1 VSLANAASTPPGVR
15 PPVQARS
22 RKALQKVLAAAEDVL
37 AADGFDEFT
46 MTAVAERAGV
56 SVGAIYR
63 RFEGREQ
70 LLAAVKDR
78 LLSRLEEDLAERL
91 SSADPSLEGVVNAF
105 ASAIADAF
113 VAGGPAWP
121 DLLRS
126 TGKSLQERGREALE
140 SVRQLFEQA
149 SGTYRDQV
157 RRSDPAASL
166 AAVERMITG
175 ALIHQAT
182 MKSSSHDNIPM
193 QAYARQLSDMAIAY
207 LLTPDDGCASP
218 RGAPGR
224 HLA

>member
-1 VSLANAASTPPGVR
+1 
-15 PPVQARS
+15 
-22 RKALQKVLAAAEDVL
+22 VLAAAENVL

-63 RFEGREQ
+63 RFDGREQ

-91 SSADPSLEGVVNAF
+91 GTADPSLEGVVNAF
-105 ASAIADAF
+105 ATTIADAF
-113 VAGGPAWP
+113 AAGGPAWP

-126 TGKSLQERGREALE
+126 AGKSLQERGREALE

-149 SGTYRDQV
+149 SGAYRGEV
-157 RRSDPAASL
+157 RRSDPDAAL
-166 AAVERMITG
+166 AAAERMITG
-175 ALIHQAT
+175 ALIHQAS
-182 MKSSSHDNIPM
+182 MESSARDDISM

-207 LLTPDDGCASP
+207 LLTPDH
-218 RGAPGR
+218 R
-224 HLA
+224 

>member
-1 VSLANAASTPPGVR
+1 VSLVNAGPTPPGVR
-15 PPVQARS
+15 PPLQARS

-63 RFEGREQ
+63 RFDGKEQ

-78 LLSRLEEDLAERL
+78 LLSQLEEDLAERL
-91 SSADPSLEGVVNAF
+91 RTADPSLEGVVDAF
-105 ASAIADAF
+105 ATAIAGAF
-113 VAGGPAWP
+113 EAGGQVWP

-126 TGKSLQERGREALE
+126 TGKSLEERGRQALE

-149 SGTYRDQV
+149 SGQYRGEV
-157 RRSDPAASL
+157 RRSDPAAAL

-175 ALIHQAT
+175 ALIHRAS
-182 MKSSSHDNIPM
+182 MESSSRDEIPM
-193 QAYARQLSDMAIAY
+193 QTYARRLSDMAVAY
-207 LLTPDDGCASP
+207 LLTPDS
-218 RGAPGR
+218 RGK
-224 HLA
+224 

>member
-1 VSLANAASTPPGVR
+1 M
-15 PPVQARS
+15 QARS
-22 RKALQKVLAAAEDVL
+22 RKALQKVLAAAEEVL

-46 MTAVAERAGV
+46 MTAVAKRAGV

-63 RFEGREQ
+63 RFDGKEQ

-78 LLSRLEEDLAERL
+78 LLTRLEENLAERL
-91 SSADPSLEGVVNAF
+91 TAADPSLEGVVDAF
-105 ASAIADAF
+105 ATAIADAF
-113 VAGGPAWP
+113 TAGGPAWP

-126 TGKSLQERGREALE
+126 TGKSLEERGREALE

-149 SGTYRDQV
+149 SETYRGQV
-157 RRSDPAASL
+157 RRSDPAAAL

-182 MKSSSHDNIPM
+182 RESSAPDGIPM

-207 LLTPDDGCASP
+207 LRTPDH
-218 RGAPGR
+218 R
-224 HLA
+224 